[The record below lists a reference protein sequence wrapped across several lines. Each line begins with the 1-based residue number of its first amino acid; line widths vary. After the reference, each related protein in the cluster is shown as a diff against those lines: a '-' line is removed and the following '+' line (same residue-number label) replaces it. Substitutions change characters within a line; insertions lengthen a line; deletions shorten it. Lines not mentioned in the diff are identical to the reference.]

1 MKANPTGETA
11 KSLLPTAPTKVER
24 VTSGIR
30 YGFLP
35 FAVFIGLLVF
45 WEVVVQWLEVPSFI
59 FPPPSKV
66 GLAFY
71 HGISSG
77 VYFWDLAVTG
87 FEAITGFLLGSFL
100 GIALG
105 TIIVIFPLMER
116 IVYPYVVALQTVPK
130 VAIAP
135 LLVVWFGFG
144 ISSKVIIVALVSLF
158 PVLVNVI
165 AGLRSVDE
173 ERLDLLMALS
183 ATRWQIFRHLRFP
196 NALPFVF
203 AGLNTAIVLSVIGA
217 IVGEFVGA
225 TQGVGFRI
233 LQANYALDIAG
244 AFALFVL
251 LSLMGLTM
259 HSTLKFI
266 ERKTVFWTKP
276 QNTNSH

>member
-1 MKANPTGETA
+1 MTLNQTGNETVPA
-11 KSLLPTAPTKVER
+11 YVAPNFREKCASGLRYSLLPTV
-24 VTSGIR
+24 
-30 YGFLP
+30 
-35 FAVFIGLLVF
+35 VFIGLLIF
-45 WEVVVQWLEVPSFI
+45 WETVVHVMEVPGYI
-59 FPPPSKV
+59 FPAPSAV
-66 GLAFY
+66 GKAFY
-71 HGISSG
+71 HGIASG
-77 VYFWDLAVTG
+77 VYFIDLGVTA
-87 FEAITGFLLGSFL
+87 FEAVFGFILGSFL

-144 ISSKVIIVALVSLF
+144 ISSKVIIVGLVCLF

-165 AGLRSVDE
+165 AGLRAVDD
-173 ERLDLLMALS
+173 ERLDLLAALS

-196 NALPFVF
+196 NAMPFVF

-225 TQGVGFRI
+225 TKGVGFRI
-233 LQANYALDIAG
+233 LQANYSLDIAA

-266 ERKTVFWTKP
+266 ERRTVFWTKS
-276 QNTNSH
+276 QDIRDS